1 MCGRDIWL
9 MKKKLRH
16 ILESTLSTCFEQRL
30 LADVPLP
37 DYVIEIPKNANH
49 GHFATNLPM
58 ALSGALKRNPR
69 EIATILVEQLQ
80 GRNDIFAN
88 IDIAGPGFIN
98 FLLKPDQWHQVLREV
113 LTRGRDYGR
122 NDWGS
127 NEKVL
132 VEFVSANPTGP
143 LHIGHGRGAALGNTL
158 CRVLSFCGYNVSSEF
173 YINDAGQQIR
183 MLGESI
189 YSRWRQ
195 REDPAYPFPES
206 GYQGDY
212 IAELAKAVSK
222 QADLSA
228 MQKDEAISACARI
241 GEEIM
246 LREIKDDLERFRVPF
261 DTWFSE
267 RKLHEEGIIDKTLNE
282 FKEGGHLFNEEGALW
297 IKTTPFG
304 DDKDRVLR
312 KSDGQLTYFASDIS
326 YHLDKKKRGF
336 SWAINLWGADHHGY
350 IPRMKAALK
359 ANGISENWLSVM
371 LIQLVKLWKGGKEM
385 KMSKRAGSYVTLK
398 ELIGEVGVD
407 AARFVFLTKH
417 HDSPLDFDIDLVKK
431 QDSDN
436 PVYYVQYGHARTCS
450 IFRKAAEEGFR
461 LPPRPGAF
469 LKLLTLDEEI
479 SLMRMMAEFPGLLE
493 EISKS
498 LEPHR
503 LTYFLTDFA
512 GAFHR
517 YFNLGTK
524 FPEHR
529 IVSGNRDLSLARLF
543 LVQGVQQIIAT
554 GLGLMGVNSPERM

>member
-1 MCGRDIWL
+1 
-9 MKKKLRH
+9 MKKKLRQ
-16 ILESTLSTCFEQRL
+16 ILDSTLHTCFEKGL
-30 LADVPLP
+30 LTKVPRP
-37 DYVIEIPKNANH
+37 DFVIEVPKNANH

-58 ALSGALKRNPR
+58 TLSGTQRKNPR

-80 GRNDIFAN
+80 ERKDMFAG

-98 FLLKPDQWHQVLREV
+98 FHLKPEQWHQVLREV
-113 LTRGRDYGR
+113 VIRRQDYGR
-122 NDWGS
+122 SDFGKS
-127 NEKVL
+127 DKVL

-158 CRVLSFCGYNVSSEF
+158 CRILSFCGYQVSSEF

-195 REDPAYPFPES
+195 WDDPEYPFPES
-206 GYQGDY
+206 GYRGDY
-212 IAELAKAVSK
+212 IVELAGTLAAQVDLSSMQKEKAVSH
-222 QADLSA
+222 
-228 MQKDEAISACARI
+228 CARI

-246 LREIKDDLERFRVPF
+246 LREIKQDLERFRVPF

-267 RKLHEEGIIDKTLNE
+267 KKLHSEGIIAKTFSELE
-282 FKEGGHLFNEEGALW
+282 KGGHLFTQNGALW
-297 IKTTPFG
+297 IKTRPYG

-312 KSDGQLTYFASDIS
+312 KSDGQLTYFASDIA
-326 YHLDKKKRGF
+326 YHLDKKQRGF

-359 ANGISENWLSVM
+359 ANGVSEKWLSVM

-398 ELIGEVGVD
+398 ELIDEVGVD

-436 PVYYVQYGHARTCS
+436 PVYYVQYAHARTCS
-450 IFRKAAEEGFR
+450 IFRRAEDEDLR
-461 LPPRPGAF
+461 LPPHPDGF
-469 LKLLTLDEEI
+469 LALLTLDEEI

-493 EISKS
+493 EICKS

-512 GAFHR
+512 AVFHR

-529 IVSGNRDLSLARLF
+529 IISGNRDLTLARLF
-543 LVQGVQQIIAT
+543 LAEGVRQVIAT
-554 GLGLMGVNSPERM
+554 GLELMGIEAPKKM